1 MKLNKKLAVLCAL
14 LAFGTIASAKIK
26 LVTTI
31 FPEYDWAK
39 QIIGNAPDVELTL
52 LLGNG
57 VDLHSYQP
65 SVRDI
70 TKILQSDIFIYV
82 GGESDEWVAQV
93 LKNSR
98 NKNMEVINLLECLGE
113 KAKKEEII
121 EGMECETDKN
131 EGEEEELDEH
141 VWLSLKNAAFF
152 CDAIADSLCEKDAA
166 NEKIYR
172 KNLASYKEKL
182 SVLDKKYA
190 GTVKTSKNSTLI
202 FGDRFPF
209 RYLVDDYDLN
219 YYAAFAGCSAET
231 EASFKTIAFLSKKI
245 DELDLNSVFQ
255 IEGGNSKI
263 AKTVVSNSKKKNI
276 KILTLDSLQST
287 TTSQIKSGATYIG
300 LMEKNL
306 VSLKEALN

>member
-1 MKLNKKLAVLCAL
+1 MKLNKKIAVLCAL

-26 LVTTI
+26 LVATI

-70 TKILQSDIFIYV
+70 TKISQSDIFIYV
-82 GGESDEWVAQV
+82 GGESDEWAAHV

-98 NKNMEVINLLECLGE
+98 NKNMKVINLLECLGE
-113 KAKKEEII
+113 KAKKEEIV
-121 EGMECETDKN
+121 EGMESEVEEDDSQ
-131 EGEEEELDEH
+131 EEELDEH

-152 CDAIADSLCEKDAA
+152 CDAIADALCEKDSS

-172 KNLASYKEKL
+172 KNLASYREKL
-182 SVLDKKYA
+182 SDLDNEYA
-190 GTVKTSKNSTLI
+190 QSVKNAGNKTLI

-245 DELDLNSVFQ
+245 DELNLNSVCQ
-255 IEGGNSKI
+255 IEGGNAKI
-263 AKTVVSNSKKKNI
+263 AKTVVSNSRKKNV
-276 KILTLDSLQST
+276 KILTLDSIQSVT
-287 TTSQIKSGATYIG
+287 TAQIKDGASYLSI
-300 LMEKNL
+300 MKKNL
-306 VSLKEALN
+306 ETLKEILN